1 MIGSSLADIE
11 IYRNRY
17 ANIRKLSESALT
29 VLNCFKSSPEKRLK
43 VAFVVE
49 ETGLPRR
56 TVQYAINN
64 LVKEEFLHRLG
75 QGAGSRYQL
84 IF

>member
-1 MIGSSLADIE
+1 MIESSLANIE

-17 ANIRKLSESALT
+17 ADIRKLSESALT
-29 VLNCFKSSPEKRLK
+29 VLTCFKSSPENRLK

-49 ETGLPRR
+49 KTGLPRR
-56 TVQYAINN
+56 TVQYAISN
-64 LVKEEFLHRLG
+64 LVKKEVLQRLG

-84 IF
+84 VF